1 MTFPFDY
8 SILRYNHSQVLG
20 ESLNVG
26 ILFSFEH
33 EHKLH
38 FVAGNPQRV
47 KAVYPEFDTSLFQS
61 IVKNIKYKVAQRV
74 NNDLFPEKYSF
85 REFITRFLLP
95 EDASALQ
102 FSDPYTAVNTLG
114 SSERIIDEFS
124 KIWLPEAELRKEEI
138 RHNETFILRKFTD
151 SIASKQINID
161 HRMSRNHIIQI
172 KGVKLNFELSW
183 KNGIVHLVKPVS
195 FDLKE
200 EREIQNKSAT
210 YFGYLNLL
218 TEYAKRNDY
227 QFDLLIAKP
236 QDDKLTNSY
245 DDALYNLDLSAA
257 PKDIIPEERLEDYAI
272 DTANYLH
279 TKDL

>member
-38 FVAGNPQRV
+38 FVAGNLQRV

-61 IVKNIKYKVAQRV
+61 IVKNIKFKVAQRV

-85 REFITRFLLP
+85 KEFITRFLLP

-114 SSERIIDEFS
+114 SSEKIIDEFS
-124 KIWLPEAELRKEEI
+124 KIWLPEAEVRKEEI

-151 SIASKQINID
+151 SIASQQINID
-161 HRMSRNHIIQI
+161 HRMSRNQVIQI

-183 KNGIVHLVKPVS
+183 KNGIVH
-195 FDLKE
+195 
-200 EREIQNKSAT
+200 
-210 YFGYLNLL
+210 
-218 TEYAKRNDY
+218 
-227 QFDLLIAKP
+227 
-236 QDDKLTNSY
+236 
-245 DDALYNLDLSAA
+245 
-257 PKDIIPEERLEDYAI
+257 
-272 DTANYLH
+272 
-279 TKDL
+279 